1 MFLLVDWD
9 GQSLS
14 GYAQSSQ
21 APCRLVLRVAGS
33 SLAYRQTEHAPWH
46 HLTLELHPGRL
57 ATTLPSMWHW
67 TAALRAQSRPVARS
81 SHTHSSINSPSFQLR
96 NCELIRA
103 SVTTA
108 SPCWGHYLDQTL
120 GSEQGFVL
128 RWMAWVIVWATDE
141 QNRREKLKTSGDYDG
156 RKWDKLCLYNK
167 SHRDNMATCKL
178 SSISSLRSLYSET
191 LNLIEHFK
199 GRTSCWI
206 WFLA

>member
-1 MFLLVDWD
+1 MFLLVVWD

-108 SPCWGHYLDQTL
+108 SPCWGHLCGPDTGVRARIRSAMDGL
-120 GSEQGFVL
+120 GHCVGH
-128 RWMAWVIVWATDE
+128 RWTKPTREAEDK
-141 QNRREKLKTSGDYDG
+141 RRLWWTEM
-156 RKWDKLCLYNK
+156 R
-167 SHRDNMATCKL
+167 
-178 SSISSLRSLYSET
+178 
-191 LNLIEHFK
+191 
-199 GRTSCWI
+199 
-206 WFLA
+206 